1 MLMALF
7 IRTPLLALLLPA
19 AFGAPHAEVNGNDLD
34 RRAPSCGVKGYDNG
48 VDAYYYDSSGTQ
60 STYAQCSAICKKDT
74 NCVSFAISSSVCM
87 LFTVTV

>member
-7 IRTPLLALLLPA
+7 IRAPLLALLLPA
-19 AFGAPHAEVNGNDLD
+19 AFGAPQAEAHGNHLD

-60 STYAQCSAICKKDT
+60 STYAKCSAICKSRVK
-74 NCVSFAISSSVCM
+74 CVSFAISSRVCM

>member
-1 MLMALF
+1 MLTALF
-7 IRTPLLALLLPA
+7 IRAPLLALLLPA
-19 AFGAPHAEVNGNDLD
+19 AFAVPHAQANGNDLD

-60 STYAQCSAICKKDT
+60 STYAQCSAICKT
-74 NCVSFAISSSVCM
+74 RANCISFAISSRVCM